1 MTKPSLTQALI
12 CIILPCLALAACA
25 TADRNMAK
33 KTSAE
38 SEAALEAG
46 DSTKALDS
54 YAQAFAK
61 DPRNKALAADYVR
74 AIEEIKRAADQA
86 LGRKE
91 YARAGDTYSHLL
103 DHYEGLGPLS
113 EGLTFDKAALEK
125 ALRACRALLADVQVQ
140 RHLRDGA
147 FAKAL
152 KLRSDAL
159 KGNPRDASLSAK
171 YRETVI
177 AIKAHGDKAL
187 AAKDFARTGA
197 ANALLLRNAATFE
210 AMRPP
215 VGFTRDVLKN
225 TVSVCRENLT
235 KAGLEEYRKGNLAK
249 AITIWEGLLSFDPDN
264 AEIKKAATTA
274 KTQLDALNKKK

>member
-1 MTKPSLTQALI
+1 MTKPSVTRALAG
-12 CIILPCLALAACA
+12 IILPCLVLAACA

-38 SEAALEAG
+38 SQAALEAG
-46 DSTKALDS
+46 DSKKALDG

-125 ALRACRALLADVQVQ
+125 ALRACRSFLADVQVQ
-140 RHLRDGA
+140 RDLRNGA

-159 KGNPRDASLSAK
+159 KGNPRDASLAAK

-187 AAKDFARTGA
+187 AAKDFARAGA
-197 ANALLLRNAATFE
+197 ANALLLRNVATFK

-215 VGFTRDVLKN
+215 VGITPDALKN

-249 AITIWEGLLSFDPDN
+249 AIAIWESLLAFDPNN
-264 AEIKKAATTA
+264 AEIKKAVTTA